1 MAGKRRRSNRA
12 LDREAQPELA
22 VRGGNGFH
30 LDSLPQLY
38 AAGFSGF
45 ETFSYDMDVAYS
57 AEAWRGRIRASAG
70 VGASLAP
77 AEVQAFDAELARLL
91 EESFP
96 GNVLRVPHRVFAIIG
111 THAPA
116 SQPGAAAGPG
126 SASERSQREPT

>member
-1 MAGKRRRSNRA
+1 MVAFFAWLPWPGTVV
-12 LDREAQPELA
+12 EATEHLILKHNPSWQFG
-22 VRGGNGFH
+22 GGNGFH
-30 LDSLPQLY
+30 LESLPHLY

-77 AEVQAFDAELARLL
+77 AGVKAFDAELARLL

-96 GNVLRVPHRVFAIIG
+96 GDVLQIPHRVFAIIG
-111 THAPA
+111 THTPA
-116 SQPGAAAGPG
+116 G
-126 SASERSQREPT
+126 